1 LATIAAIGSMS
12 SLLKARIAFIIAIG
26 LLLACALIVYGTD
39 RGFLGNVQLVQHTQH
54 VEVLLGETESVIA
67 SAARARITYVLSG
80 DPQALATYEESVSK
94 IHSQL
99 AELRRST
106 SDNPVQQANC
116 DELEKLVNDRIQLWE
131 KSVAIK
137 KSGVPTPAGQPDL
150 TRQSVAFA
158 EEIIIVIQRMRAEES
173 RLLQRR
179 QIELGTSYFLAR
191 VIRVASF
198 LTAVMLLFWHYRLIK
213 EELLAREQ
221 AEQESLAAASLAN
234 EAERRAHESEK
245 AAVESDESAR
255 HLSARLLQL
264 QDEER
269 RRLARELH
277 DSTGQFL
284 AAAKMTLSSISIGHE
299 QDPRYAEC
307 MRLLDR
313 SLQEVRTISHLLH
326 PSGLEEAGFPAA
338 ARWYSEEFAKRSG
351 IKLKVDVPDLKQRL
365 PREMEIT
372 LFRILQEGLGN
383 IHRHSKS
390 ASAEIIFQPSDR
402 EVVLAI
408 TDSGVGIPEE
418 QLDRFRLYGSSGV
431 GLAAMRERVHE
442 LHGHFE
448 VHSNSNGTSLRV
460 TIPIPQQHVSVAGDS
475 GT

>member
-1 LATIAAIGSMS
+1 MS
-12 SLLKARIAFIIAIG
+12 SLLKARIAFVIAIG

-39 RGFLGNVQLVQHTQH
+39 RGFLANVQLVHHTQH

-67 SAARARITYVLSG
+67 SAARARITYVLTG

-137 KSGVPTPAGQPDL
+137 KSDIPTPAGQPDL

-158 EEIIIVIQRMRAEES
+158 DETIIVIQRMRAEES

-179 QIELGTSYFLAR
+179 QVELTTSYFLAR
-191 VIRVASF
+191 VIRIVSF
-198 LTAVMLLFWHYRLIK
+198 LTAVLLLFWHYRLIR

-221 AEQESLAAASLAN
+221 AERESLAAASLAN

-269 RRLARELH
+269 RRLARDLH

-284 AAAKMTLSSISIGHE
+284 AAAKMTLSSVSIGHE
-299 QDPRYAEC
+299 HDPRYAEC

-390 ASAEIIFQPSDR
+390 TSAEITFQPGAR
-402 EVVLAI
+402 EVLLAI

-448 VHSNSNGTSLRV
+448 VHSNGNGTSLRV
-460 TIPIPQQHVSVAGDS
+460 TIPIPQQHVSVAGD
-475 GT
+475 

>member
-1 LATIAAIGSMS
+1 MS
-12 SLLKARIAFIIAIG
+12 SLLKARIAFVIAIG

-67 SAARARITYVLSG
+67 SAARARITYVLTG

-116 DELEKLVNDRIQLWE
+116 DEIEKLVNDRIELWE

-137 KSGVPTPAGQPDL
+137 KSGIPTPAGPPDL

-158 EEIIIVIQRMRAEES
+158 DETIIVIQRMRAEES
-173 RLLQRR
+173 HLLQRR
-179 QIELGTSYFLAR
+179 QIELSTSYFVAR
-191 VIRVASF
+191 VIRIVSF
-198 LTAVMLLFWHYRLIK
+198 LTAVLLLFWHYRLIR

-284 AAAKMTLSSISIGHE
+284 AAAKMTLSSVSIGHE

-313 SLQEVRTISHLLH
+313 SLTEVRTISHLLH

-372 LFRILQEGLGN
+372 LFRILQESLGN

-390 ASAEIIFQPSDR
+390 TSAEITFQPSDR
-402 EVVLAI
+402 EVLLAI
-408 TDSGVGIPEE
+408 TDNGVGIPEE
-418 QLDRFRLYGSSGV
+418 QLDRFRLYGNSGV
-431 GLAAMRERVHE
+431 GLVTMRERVRE

-448 VHSNSNGTSLRV
+448 VHSNGNGTSLRV
-460 TIPIPQQHVSVAGDS
+460 TIPIPQQHVSVAGD
-475 GT
+475 

>member
-1 LATIAAIGSMS
+1 MS
-12 SLLKARIAFIIAIG
+12 SLLKARIAFVIAIG

-39 RGFLGNVQLVQHTQH
+39 RGFLANVQLVQHTQH

-80 DPQALATYEESVSK
+80 DPQALTTYEESVSK
-94 IHSQL
+94 IQSQL

-106 SDNPVQQANC
+106 SDNAVQQANC
-116 DELEKLVNDRIQLWE
+116 DDLEKLVNDRIQLWE

-137 KSGVPTPAGQPDL
+137 KSGIPTPAGQPDL

-158 EEIIIVIQRMRAEES
+158 DETIIVIQRMRAEES

-179 QIELGTSYFLAR
+179 QIELSTSYFVAR
-191 VIRVASF
+191 VIRIVSF
-198 LTAVMLLFWHYRLIK
+198 LTAVLLLFWHYRLIR

-284 AAAKMTLSSISIGHE
+284 AAAKMTLSSVSIGHE

-313 SLQEVRTISHLLH
+313 SLTEVRTISHLLH

-372 LFRILQEGLGN
+372 LFRILQESLGN

-390 ASAEIIFQPSDR
+390 TSAEITFQPSDR
-402 EVVLAI
+402 EVLLAI
-408 TDSGVGIPEE
+408 TDNGVGIPEE
-418 QLDRFRLYGSSGV
+418 QLDRFRLYGNSGV
-431 GLAAMRERVHE
+431 GLVTMRERVRE
-442 LHGHFE
+442 LHGQFE
-448 VHSNSNGTSLRV
+448 VHSNGNGTSLRV
-460 TIPIPQQHVSVAGDS
+460 TIPIPQQHVSVAGD
-475 GT
+475 

>member
-1 LATIAAIGSMS
+1 MS

-39 RGFLGNVQLVQHTQH
+39 RGFLTNVQLVHQTQH

-67 SAARARITYVLSG
+67 SAARARLTYVFTG
-80 DPQALATYEESVSK
+80 DAQALAQYEQSLVK
-94 IHSQL
+94 IHPQL
-99 AELRRST
+99 AEIRQNT
-106 SDNPVQQANC
+106 SDNPAQQANC
-116 DELEKLVNDRIQLWE
+116 DQLEKLVNDRILVWE
-131 KSVAIK
+131 RSVAIK
-137 KSGVPTPAGQPDL
+137 KSGVPMPAGQPDL

-158 EEIIIVIQRMRAEES
+158 EETITVMQRMRAEES

-179 QIELGTSYFLAR
+179 QVELTTSYFLAR
-191 VIRVASF
+191 VIRIASF
-198 LTAVMLLFWHYRLIK
+198 FTAVLLLFWHYRLIR
-213 EELLAREQ
+213 EELVAREQ

-269 RRLARELH
+269 RRLARDLH

-284 AAAKMTLSSISIGHE
+284 AAAKMTLSSLSIGHE
-299 QDPRYAEC
+299 QDSRYAEC

-365 PREMEIT
+365 PKEMEIA
-372 LFRILQEGLGN
+372 LFRILQESLGN

-390 ASAEIIFQPSDR
+390 TSAEITFQPSAR
-402 EVVLAI
+402 EVLLAI

-418 QLDRFRLYGSSGV
+418 QLDRFRLYGNSGV
-431 GLAAMRERVHE
+431 GLATMRERVRE

-448 VHSNSNGTSLRV
+448 VHSNGNGTALRI
-460 TIPIPQQHVSVAGDS
+460 TLPIPQQYVSVAGD
-475 GT
+475 

>member
-1 LATIAAIGSMS
+1 MS
-12 SLLKARIAFIIAIG
+12 SLLKARIAFVIAIG

-39 RGFLGNVQLVQHTQH
+39 RGFLANVQLVQHTQH

-80 DPQALATYEESVSK
+80 DPQALTTYEESVSK

-116 DELEKLVNDRIQLWE
+116 DDLEKLVNDRIQLWE

-137 KSGVPTPAGQPDL
+137 KSGIPTPVGQPDL

-158 EEIIIVIQRMRAEES
+158 DETIIVIQRMRAEES

-179 QIELGTSYFLAR
+179 QIELSTSYFVAR
-191 VIRVASF
+191 VIRIVSF
-198 LTAVMLLFWHYRLIK
+198 LTAVLLLFWHYRLIR

-284 AAAKMTLSSISIGHE
+284 AAAKMTLSSVSIGHE

-313 SLQEVRTISHLLH
+313 SLTEVRTISHLLH

-372 LFRILQEGLGN
+372 LFRILQESLGN

-390 ASAEIIFQPSDR
+390 TSADITFQPSDR
-402 EVVLAI
+402 AVLLAI
-408 TDSGVGIPEE
+408 TDNGVGIPEE
-418 QLDRFRLYGSSGV
+418 QLDRFRLYGNSGV
-431 GLAAMRERVHE
+431 GLVTMRERVRE

-448 VHSNSNGTSLRV
+448 VHSNGNGTSLRV
-460 TIPIPQQHVSVAGDS
+460 TIPIPQQHVSVAGD
-475 GT
+475 

>member
-1 LATIAAIGSMS
+1 MS
-12 SLLKARIAFIIAIG
+12 SLLKARIAFVIAIG

-39 RGFLGNVQLVQHTQH
+39 RGFLANVQLVQHTQH

-80 DPQALATYEESVSK
+80 DPQALTTYEESVSK

-116 DELEKLVNDRIQLWE
+116 DDLEKLVNDRIQLWE

-137 KSGVPTPAGQPDL
+137 KSGIPTPAGQPDL

-158 EEIIIVIQRMRAEES
+158 DETIIVIQRMRAEES
-173 RLLQRR
+173 RLLQHR
-179 QIELGTSYFLAR
+179 QIELSTSYFVAR
-191 VIRVASF
+191 VIRIVSF
-198 LTAVMLLFWHYRLIK
+198 LTAVLLLFWHYRLIK

-284 AAAKMTLSSISIGHE
+284 AAAKMTLSSVSIGHE

-313 SLQEVRTISHLLH
+313 SLTEVRTISHLLH

-372 LFRILQEGLGN
+372 LFRILQESLGN

-390 ASAEIIFQPSDR
+390 TSAEITFQPSDR
-402 EVVLAI
+402 EVLLAI
-408 TDSGVGIPEE
+408 TDNGVGIPEE
-418 QLDRFRLYGSSGV
+418 QLDRFRLYGNSGV
-431 GLAAMRERVHE
+431 GLVTMRERVRE

-448 VHSNSNGTSLRV
+448 VHSNGNGTSLRV
-460 TIPIPQQHVSVAGDS
+460 TIPIPQQHVSVAGD
-475 GT
+475 

>member
-1 LATIAAIGSMS
+1 MS
-12 SLLKARIAFIIAIG
+12 SLLKARIAFVIAIG

-39 RGFLGNVQLVQHTQH
+39 RGFLANVQLVQHTQH

-80 DPQALATYEESVSK
+80 DPQALTTYEESVSK

-116 DELEKLVNDRIQLWE
+116 DDLEKLVNDRIQLWE

-137 KSGVPTPAGQPDL
+137 KSGIPTPAGQPDL

-158 EEIIIVIQRMRAEES
+158 DETIIVIQRMRAEES

-179 QIELGTSYFLAR
+179 QIELSTSYFVAR
-191 VIRVASF
+191 VIRIVSF
-198 LTAVMLLFWHYRLIK
+198 LTAVLLLFWHYRLIR

-284 AAAKMTLSSISIGHE
+284 AAAKMTLSSVSIGHE

-313 SLQEVRTISHLLH
+313 SLTEVRTISHLLH

-372 LFRILQEGLGN
+372 LFRILQESLGN

-390 ASAEIIFQPSDR
+390 TSAEITFQPSDR
-402 EVVLAI
+402 EVLLAI
-408 TDSGVGIPEE
+408 TDNGVGIPEE
-418 QLDRFRLYGSSGV
+418 QLDRFRLYGNSGV
-431 GLAAMRERVHE
+431 GLVTMRERVRE

-448 VHSNSNGTSLRV
+448 VHSNGNGTSLRV
-460 TIPIPQQHVSVAGDS
+460 TIPIPQQHVSVAGD
-475 GT
+475 

>member
-1 LATIAAIGSMS
+1 MS
-12 SLLKARIAFIIAIG
+12 SLLKARIAFVIAIG

-39 RGFLGNVQLVQHTQH
+39 RGFLANVQLVQHTQH

-80 DPQALATYEESVSK
+80 DPQALTTYEESVSK

-116 DELEKLVNDRIQLWE
+116 DDLEKLVNDRIQLWE

-137 KSGVPTPAGQPDL
+137 KSGIPTPAGQPDL

-158 EEIIIVIQRMRAEES
+158 DETIIVIQRMRAEES

-179 QIELGTSYFLAR
+179 QIELSTSYFVAR
-191 VIRVASF
+191 VIRIVSF
-198 LTAVMLLFWHYRLIK
+198 LTAVLLLFWHYRLIK

-284 AAAKMTLSSISIGHE
+284 AAAKMTLSSVSIGHE

-313 SLQEVRTISHLLH
+313 SLTEVRTISHLLH

-372 LFRILQEGLGN
+372 LFRILQESLGN

-390 ASAEIIFQPSDR
+390 TSAEITFQPSDR
-402 EVVLAI
+402 EVLLAI
-408 TDSGVGIPEE
+408 TDNGVGIPEE
-418 QLDRFRLYGSSGV
+418 QLDRFRLYGNSGV
-431 GLAAMRERVHE
+431 GLVTMRERVRE

-448 VHSNSNGTSLRV
+448 VHSNGNGTSLRV
-460 TIPIPQQHVSVAGDS
+460 TIPIPQQHVSVAGD
-475 GT
+475 

>member
-1 LATIAAIGSMS
+1 MS
-12 SLLKARIAFIIAIG
+12 SLLKARIAFVIAIG

-39 RGFLGNVQLVQHTQH
+39 RGFLANVQLVQHTQH

-80 DPQALATYEESVSK
+80 DPQALTTYEESVSK

-137 KSGVPTPAGQPDL
+137 KSGIPTPAGQPDL

-158 EEIIIVIQRMRAEES
+158 DETIIVIQRMRAEES

-179 QIELGTSYFLAR
+179 QIELSTSYFVAR
-191 VIRVASF
+191 VIRIVSF
-198 LTAVMLLFWHYRLIK
+198 LTAVLLLFWHYRLIR

-284 AAAKMTLSSISIGHE
+284 AAAKMTLSSVSIGHE

-313 SLQEVRTISHLLH
+313 SLTEVRTISHLLH

-372 LFRILQEGLGN
+372 LFRILQESLGN

-390 ASAEIIFQPSDR
+390 TSAEITFQPSDR
-402 EVVLAI
+402 EVLLAI
-408 TDSGVGIPEE
+408 TDNGVGIPEE
-418 QLDRFRLYGSSGV
+418 QLDRFRLYGNSGV
-431 GLAAMRERVHE
+431 GLVTMRERVRE

-448 VHSNSNGTSLRV
+448 VHSNGNGTSLRV
-460 TIPIPQQHVSVAGDS
+460 TIPIPQQHVSVAGD
-475 GT
+475 